1 MCLLAKVLSFDAER
15 IECLCTSHRD
25 LAHPLRAHGRLGIAA
40 GIELCS
46 QAMAAHA
53 ALSAPSTGGVARA
66 GLLASLR
73 SVRFAVE
80 RLDDI
85 DEDLL
90 CCAQRL
96 AGDALTAMYEFTL
109 RAAGRCLMS
118 GRATVILNADAADGA
133 ADGGADNGGADN
145 GGADDGGSDDGGAD
159 ASGASR

>member
-1 MCLLAKVLSFDAER
+1 MCLLAKVLYFDAQR

-25 LAHPLRAHGRLGIAA
+25 PAHPLRAHGRLGIAA

-53 ALSAPSTGGVARA
+53 ALSAPSPGAVARA
-66 GLLASLR
+66 GMLASLR
-73 SVRFAVE
+73 SVRFAVD
-80 RLDDI
+80 RLDDVS
-85 DEDLL
+85 EDLV

-118 GRATVILNADAADGA
+118 GRATVILDADAAGAVAAGGA
-133 ADGGADNGGADN
+133 ANV
-145 GGADDGGSDDGGAD
+145 
-159 ASGASR
+159 SGAPR